1 MSQVS
6 QVSQVRSRIWIVP
19 TVAVALVSA
28 GCSTTVEGTP
38 TAATF
43 DAGTDTEF
51 TNLLTECDAVTDDQI
66 AETVGGDAIE
76 RGFFGA
82 ICRWDVAGP
91 NGIVKV
97 TFNWFENGSLDAERE
112 ANEKSMYTVEDTTV
126 QGRKAI
132 RSRIPD
138 DPASCGVAAGSPDAG
153 VVGWWVQYLPG
164 SGAPDPCAAATTL
177 MDLTLDISR

>member
-1 MSQVS
+1 MKRVL
-6 QVSQVRSRIWIVP
+6 
-19 TVAVALVSA
+19 VAVSVLLLA
-28 GCSTTVEGTP
+28 GCSTTVQGTP

-43 DAGTDTEF
+43 DGSGDQNF
-51 TNLLTECDAVTDDQI
+51 RNLLTECDAVADDTI
-66 AETVGGDAIE
+66 ADTVGGDAIA

-97 TFNWFENGSLDAERE
+97 SFNWFENGSLDV
-112 ANEKSMYTVEDTTV
+112 EKETNQKLMYSVADVTV

-132 RSRIPD
+132 RSQPPN
-138 DPASCGVAAGSPDAG
+138 DPGSCGVSAGSPDSG

-164 SGAPDPCAAATTL
+164 SGHPDPCAAATTL
-177 MDLTLDISR
+177 MDLTINLAR

>member
-1 MSQVS
+1 MKRLWMS
-6 QVSQVRSRIWIVP
+6 
-19 TVAVALVSA
+19 ALVVLLA
-28 GCSTTVEGTP
+28 GCSTTVQGTATP
-38 TAATF
+38 ETF
-43 DAGTDTEF
+43 DSGGDTEF
-51 TNLLTECDAVTDDQI
+51 RDLLTECDAVADDRI
-66 AETVGGDAIE
+66 AATVGGDAIA

-112 ANEKSMYTVEDTTV
+112 ANEKMMYLVQDITV

-132 RSRIPD
+132 RTQPPN
-138 DPASCGVAAGSPDAG
+138 DPTSCGVTAGSPDSG

-164 SGAPDPCAAATTL
+164 SGAPDPCEAATTL
-177 MDLTLDISR
+177 MDLTINLSR

>member
-1 MSQVS
+1 MRRVLAAVS
-6 QVSQVRSRIWIVP
+6 
-19 TVAVALVSA
+19 VALVA
-28 GCSTTVEGTP
+28 GCSTAVQGTP

-43 DAGTDTEF
+43 DGSGDPNLR
-51 TNLLTECDAVTDDQI
+51 NLLTECDAVADDQI
-66 AETVGGDAIE
+66 AETVGGDAIA

-97 TFNWFENGSLDAERE
+97 TFNWFENGSLDVER
-112 ANEKSMYTVEDTTV
+112 ATNEKMMYSVEDVTV

-132 RSRIPD
+132 RSRPPN
-138 DPASCGVAAGSPDAG
+138 DPASCGVTAGSPDTG

-164 SGAPDPCAAATTL
+164 SGYPDPCAAASTL
-177 MDLTLDISR
+177 MDLTINLSR